1 MKREEIMREAEALED
16 YVAEVGIPD
25 ESFIH
30 RLNRLVQAY
39 VNYIADC
46 MNPISDA
53 EPLFIALAATLI
65 RESMDQV
72 TDGRA
77 GQFADTAKPL
87 FRHTTVRAEQGSPL
101 YDAIRA
107 MNGDFGDTN
116 E

>member
-1 MKREEIMREAEALED
+1 MTREEIRREAGALED
-16 YVAEVGIPD
+16 YVAEVGKPNNN
-25 ESFIH
+25 FKN
-30 RLNRLVQAY
+30 RLYRLVQAY
-39 VNYIADC
+39 VNYIMDC

-65 RESMDQV
+65 RDSMDQV

-77 GQFADTAKPL
+77 GQFADTAKL
-87 FRHTTVRAEQGSPL
+87 LYRQTTVRAEQGSPL

-107 MNGDFGDTN
+107 MNGDFGDTH